1 MEKFSLPFM
10 FQVHGSL
17 NPAGMAG
24 RPLQE
29 PLLVSTRVSDSIN
42 VSAASW
48 CRYTTSRGEGAAA
61 SVSLV
66 RLENL
71 ARTFPALNPLLPSA
85 AVFSNRW
92 KHKLQVS
99 VYRPEVWGSPHQ
111 ARTLPPSP
119 KSSSSPGTSGAG
131 QQPHSPDVSRQQVV
145 EEGQLV
151 TLSQGTSPST
161 APGSGRLRWAG
172 AFSIHGTRRVPC

>member
-1 MEKFSLPFM
+1 MEEFSLPFM

-48 CRYTTSRGEGAAA
+48 CRCTTSRGEGAAA

-99 VYRPEVWGSPHQ
+99 VYHPEVWGSPHQ
-111 ARTLPPSP
+111 ARTLPPVLPYAPRHTSCPAAFRSP
-119 KSSSSPGTSGAG
+119 WHGSEGRSQLCGDAG
-131 QQPHSPDVSRQQVV
+131 VQ
-145 EEGQLV
+145 
-151 TLSQGTSPST
+151 
-161 APGSGRLRWAG
+161 AG
-172 AFSIHGTRRVPC
+172 L